1 MIISSKSE
9 ASEYIDYILGEKSIK
24 SGKENDDVDELT
36 GVDQTPWPT
45 FSCLSVYIVFRVY
58 M

>member
-36 GVDQTPWPT
+36 GVDQTP
-45 FSCLSVYIVFRVY
+45 
-58 M
+58 